1 MKGVKAVLAELK
13 AFMKKKMSPC
23 KCMIERLIT
32 KSPINCK
39 HNPYYAGSFNGND
52 CIWLVENASFI
63 FDSLED
69 KFTTDK
75 QLKDITTR
83 FCEIWFLWQSILP
96 AIRAARNLSP
106 KEIEQLE
113 SDVKSFCE
121 VYVKNTKGRI
131 TIKIHPLAAHLMEQI
146 SLYGTIGVFCEDSLE
161 SIHAIVKLVAIIYA
175 MNPAKEC
182 AGLVF
187 KTLHAQKQGKCSVNV
202 DIKMEK

>member
-1 MKGVKAVLAELK
+1 MKGIKEQGKCIRPLNATVKEVKAALAELK
-13 AFMKKKMSPC
+13 DFMKKNMGPC
-23 KCMIERLIT
+23 KRMIERLIT

-39 HNPYYAGSFNGND
+39 HNTYYSGSFNGNY
-52 CIWLVENASFI
+52 CIRLVENASFI
-63 FDSLED
+63 FESLED

-121 VYVKNTKGRI
+121 VYVKNTKGSI
-131 TIKIHPLAAHLMEQI
+131 TIKIHLLSAHLMEQI
-146 SLYGTIGVFCEDSLE
+146 SLYSAIGVFCEDSLE
-161 SIHAIVKLVAIIYA
+161 SIHAIVNLVARI
-175 MNPAKEC
+175 
-182 AGLVF
+182 
-187 KTLHAQKQGKCSVNV
+187 
-202 DIKMEK
+202 